1 MNITKVP
8 WRRLKPKVWATVD
21 AQYSYEIAQIIVDV
35 FAGETDIT
43 VAWKKTKTGDFHL
56 AFADD
61 HNLAFYKLMESNYG
75 KSNQD

>member
-8 WRRLKPKVWATVD
+8 WRKLKPTVWATVD
-21 AQYSYEIAQIIVDV
+21 AKFSYEVVDIIKRIFDD
-35 FAGETDIT
+35 AKIT
-43 VAWKKTKTGDFHL
+43 VAWKKVKTGDFHL

-61 HNLAFYKLMESNYG
+61 SDLAFYKLMESNYD